1 MEVTILIPMAGMGS
15 RFRDVGFLQPK
26 PVIDIGGKPM
36 IMWVVENILPRCF
49 DLKAKI
55 VVVIRRDQDQLA
67 RVAVQLRQIVPN
79 LEVVYADALTQGAA
93 CTCLLAREHIC
104 NERPLLIINS
114 DQYIDWN
121 DAGDSSAFWQQM
133 AREAAQGYD
142 ANILCFK
149 RPMELGDTKW
159 SYAATD
165 TDGFVNAVREKE
177 VISDNATVGAYYWQ
191 RGADFVS
198 SAEEMIARDVRVHG
212 EFYVA
217 PAYNIALERGQ
228 RVRLSFCRRLWGLG
242 VPADLTD
249 FISCHLRQ
257 RSMDHTASILGCS
270 LQDLGHLSP
279 LLPGALVR
287 AVGDDRMGHDC
298 REPHAAP
305 TGPHAPSLCAPF
317 HSPLHSAHV
326 SSDASEDEEGGGGE
340 ESLVLLEALRNMQ
353 RVKFITCENEPRLIE
368 AAISDGFDVKVCV
381 QYVEAA
387 DDAPFQDSAAPQGEA
402 LATDRCRQAGRYLLG
417 GDGALHEVSL
427 GLLQRLGASLW
438 IECQDTATLCHFAS
452 MMQLQSFARTNQ
464 EVVLTSQKK
473 LWAPFPHAFKPA
485 YGQDTVAVLPP
496 GAGAAD
502 AVPLL
507 WQAVAICCQDVRG
520 LREKRDVILRAA
532 QVALCSPV
540 FSTDMTG
547 CSYRRIKLIV
557 FDLDG
562 VLVESKHLHFEAMN
576 QALSAVAGQDMC
588 ISPQEHEM
596 VYDGLSTQQKLH
608 LLTRSRGL
616 PLKLHDAVWQKKQ
629 QLTRELVKHTVAPDR
644 DIETALTD
652 IKRAGFP
659 VAVASNCTRES
670 VLALLSAVGIAHL
683 VDAIYCNEDVANPK
697 PDPDI
702 YQLVARSFGNLP
714 PHQVAVFEDSKRG
727 FEAAVRAQC
736 NLFKVKDPRDIRAKL
751 VLGRVL
757 EFEACS
763 IMEPLVNVVV
773 PMSGAHPIFCMEG
786 PDRQDVEVPVGL
798 SSVRGKPALFWTIQ
812 SLQPLPKRVHF
823 IFVVRRSLG
832 KSSLC
837 SLSRILPWSVDY
849 SSMSIVVLDKPT
861 RGAAQSVLEARH
873 LIDNHQPLAIFD
885 GSHRL
890 VWPRTSNGLDSVIA
904 SMLSEPPDTA
914 LQRAHQGQCAGGS
927 AAQDGVLCAPRAL
940 VTVHRARDPRWSY
953 VQFTPGSLSH
963 VVSVKENM
971 QVSEEKMQVS
981 DVACSGDLS
990 LLLRKVT
997 KVYPPALRLHTPA
1010 PRSLL

>member
-15 RFRDVGFLQPK
+15 RFSDVGFLQPK
-26 PVIDIGGKPM
+26 PVIDVGGKPM
-36 IMWVVENILPRCF
+36 IMWVVENILPRCL
-49 DLKAKI
+49 DLKARI
-55 VVVIRRDQDQLA
+55 VVVIRRDQEKLE
-67 RVAVQLRQIVPN
+67 RVAVQLRQMVPN
-79 LEVVYADALTQGAA
+79 LEVVYADALTEGAA

-104 NERPLLIINS
+104 NARPLLIINS

-121 DAGDSSAFWQQM
+121 DAGDSSAFWQQI

-165 TDGFVNAVREKE
+165 ADGFVSAVREKE

-279 LLPGALVR
+279 LLPGALAH
-287 AVGDDRMGHDC
+287 AVGDGRMGHDC

-317 HSPLHSAHV
+317 HSPLYSAHA
-326 SSDASEDEEGGGGE
+326 SSHASEDGRGGGGE
-340 ESLVLLEALRNMQ
+340 ELLVLLEALRNMQ
-353 RVKFITCENEPRLIE
+353 RVKFIACENEPRLIE

-387 DDAPFQDSAAPQGEA
+387 DDNLFQDSAAPQGEA
-402 LATDRCRQAGRYLLG
+402 LATDRCRRAGRYLLG

-438 IECQDTATLCHFAS
+438 VECQDTATLCHFAS
-452 MMQLQSFARTNQ
+452 MNQFQSFARTKE

-473 LWAPFPHAFKPA
+473 LWAPFPHAFKAP

-496 GAGAAD
+496 GAD

-507 WQAVAICCQDVRG
+507 GQAVAICCKDVRG
-520 LREKRDVILRAA
+520 LREKRDVMLRAA

-540 FSTDMTG
+540 LSTDMAG

-562 VLVESKHLHFEAMN
+562 VLVESKELHFEAMN

-588 ISPQEHEM
+588 ISPQEHQM

-608 LLTRSRGL
+608 LLTRSKGL

-629 QLTRELVKHTVAPDR
+629 QLTRGLVKHTVARDR

-670 VLALLSAVGIAHL
+670 VLALLSAVGIEHL

-702 YQLVARSFGNLP
+702 YQLAARSFGNLP
-714 PHQVAVFEDSKRG
+714 PHEVAVFEDSKRG

-786 PDRQDVEVPVGL
+786 PDRQDVEVPVVL

-849 SSMSIVVLDKPT
+849 NSMSIVVLDKPT
-861 RGAAQSVLEARH
+861 RGAAQSVLEARN

-885 GSHRL
+885 GNHRL
-890 VWPRTSNGLDSVIA
+890 VWPRTHNGLDSMIA
-904 SMLSEPPDTA
+904 SMLSQPPDTA
-914 LQRAHQGQCAGGS
+914 LQRARQEQCAGG
-927 AAQDGVLCAPRAL
+927 AAQDGVLCAPHAF

-953 VQFTPGSLSH
+953 VQFAPGSLSH
-963 VVSVKENM
+963 VVSVK
-971 QVSEEKMQVS
+971 EKMQVS

-990 LLLRKVT
+990 LMLKKVN
-997 KVYPPALRLHTPA
+997 
-1010 PRSLL
+1010 